1 MKTTQTLLAAVI
13 LGTSL
18 FTATQ
23 ANAALV
29 SALGGQ
35 VVNDTD
41 LNITWAANANLAATN
56 TFGLS
61 YGVNYGTDI
70 YGYQSIINSDGSMTW
85 GGAQKW
91 IAAMNTANYLG
102 YNDWRLPTTT
112 DTGKLEPDNRL
123 RRTHWRLPTTTDTGK
138 PGCQQ
143 SYNGTDCGYNST
155 GSEMSHLYYNE
166 LGNKALYNTA
176 GVEQSGSGL
185 VNTGT
190 FSNFQTYKYW
200 SGTEYAP
207 NPYGAWVFNTGYGNQ
222 VADDKNGNMFAMAV
236 RPGQVAA
243 VPVPAAAWLLGSGL
257 LGLIGVARRRLVI
270 R

>member
-102 YNDWRLPTTT
+102 YNDWRLPTT
-112 DTGKLEPDNRL
+112 LQPDATCN
-123 RRTHWRLPTTTDTGK
+123 G
-138 PGCQQ
+138 GSGGV
-143 SYNGTDCGYNST
+143 SYGRNCT
-155 GSEMSHLYYNE
+155 GSEMGHLFYTE
-166 LGNKALYNTA
+166 LG
-176 GVEQSGSGL
+176 GVTNQSITTTHNANYGL
-185 VNTGT
+185 
-190 FSNFQTYKYW
+190 FQNVQSDRYW

-207 NPYGAWVFNTGYGNQ
+207 DPNYAWFFNTFLGDQDGYR
-222 VADDKNGNMFAMAV
+222 KNGNVFALAV

-243 VPVPAAAWLLGSGL
+243 VPEPSMAWLMLAGVGV
-257 LGLIGVARRRLVI
+257 IGVGRRWLALR
-270 R
+270 